1 MSLYNINNSKLEL
14 IKKVDFKYEREL
26 QKLTEDNLEELF
38 GLKFVATEFQ
48 LDNLRI
54 DTLAFNEE
62 TKSFVIIEYKK
73 GKSYSV
79 IDQGYSYLSLLLNN
93 KAEFVLKYN
102 QKFDKNYGKE
112 DIDFS
117 QSVVMFIAPS
127 YTTYQLKSIEFNDL
141 AFELW
146 KVTKFSNNTV
156 LYDQINVSENKASIK
171 EVSST
176 QANTK
181 NAKVDKEIKKY
192 TVDDVFKGKENM
204 LDFYYEIKDKIE
216 NEFDEVIIKATK
228 LYLVFKVNNKIFLSL
243 QPRAKSLKI
252 WINMPVGKLYD
263 PENITRDVSKKGHH
277 GVGNYDMILNPDDD
291 IYYFMSLVKQAY
303 DDKFN

>member
-1 MSLYNINNSKLEL
+1 MSLYNINNSKLEP
-14 IKKVDFKYEREL
+14 IRKVEFKYERDL

-54 DTLAFNEE
+54 DTLAFNEQ
-62 TKSFVIIEYKK
+62 TKSFVIIEYKR
-73 GKSYSV
+73 GKNYSV

-102 QKFDKNYGKE
+102 QKFHKNYGKE

-117 QSVVMFIAPS
+117 QTVVMFIAPS

-146 KVTKFSNNTV
+146 KVTKFSNDTI

-171 EVSST
+171 EVSSA
-176 QANTK
+176 QPNNEK
-181 NAKVDKEIKKY
+181 AKVNREIKKY
-192 TVDDVFKGKENM
+192 TVEDVFSRKPQ
-204 LDFYYEIKDKIE
+204 LQDFYNEIKEKID
-216 NEFDEVIIKATK
+216 NEFDDVVIKATK
-228 LYLVFKVNNKIFLSL
+228 LYLVFKVNNKIFLSMEPL
-243 QPRAKSLKI
+243 ASYLKF
-252 WINMPVGKLYD
+252 WINIDVGKLND
-263 PENITRDVSKKGHH
+263 PEEKTRDVSTIGHH
-277 GVGNYDMILNPDDD
+277 GVGNYDINIRPDDD
-291 IYYFMSLVKQAY
+291 LYYFMSLVKQAY
-303 DDKFN
+303 DDKI

>member
-1 MSLYNINNSKLEL
+1 MSLYNINNSKLEP
-14 IKKVDFKYEREL
+14 IRKVEFKYERDL

-38 GLKFVATEFQ
+38 GLKFVASEFQ

-62 TKSFVIIEYKK
+62 TKSFVIIEYKR
-73 GKSYSV
+73 GKNYSV

-102 QKFDKNYGKE
+102 QKFNKNYGKE

-117 QSVVMFIAPS
+117 QTVVMFIAPS

-146 KVTKFSNNTV
+146 KVTKFNNNTV

-171 EVSST
+171 EVSSS
-176 QANTK
+176 QPNTVK
-181 NAKVDKEIKKY
+181 AKVNKEIRKY
-192 TVDDVFKGKENM
+192 TIDDVFIKRPHMMDFFNVIKER
-204 LDFYYEIKDKIE
+204 IE
-216 NEFDEVIIKATK
+216 NEFDEVIIKASK
-228 LYLVFKVNNKIFLSL
+228 LYIVFKINNKIFLSIEPMS
-243 QPRAKSLKI
+243 QYLKF
-252 WINMPVGKLYD
+252 WINMPVGELKD
-263 PENITRDVSKKGHH
+263 PENKTRDVSQKGHH
-277 GVGNYDMILNPDDD
+277 GVGNYEINIKPEDDL
-291 IYYFMSLVKQAY
+291 YYFMSLIKQAY
-303 DDKFN
+303 DENI